1 MDYKFI
7 TEAEKAE
14 IVDNQL
20 RSLEANHFA
29 LALVEPSKFQ
39 QQDAHLQW
47 KQQIQAIENSIKL
60 IRSKQMSMSRFRS
73 LSCTSSQV
81 FKWLYKN
88 RTRWICKS

>member
-1 MDYKFI
+1 MDYKLI
-7 TEAEKAE
+7 SELEKVE

-20 RSLEANHFA
+20 KTLEANHFA

-60 IRSKQMSMSRFRS
+60 IRSKQMSMG
-73 LSCTSSQV
+73 
-81 FKWLYKN
+81 LY
-88 RTRWICKS
+88 IEEE